1 MHHARLGARK
11 KSFFSGMRKIS
22 QFPQVINFPSRAS
35 TANLIEGFDPLRL
48 LTAEY
53 MKSRDRK
60 VSREDAEKQVGSLL
74 ELSYKS
80 HNKSGVNKTVL
91 STDAAMLIK
100 FLSQTAEGGSE

>member
-1 MHHARLGARK
+1 MRDDLAIL
-11 KSFFSGMRKIS
+11 SGDQSLK
-22 QFPQVINFPSRAS
+22 PGNY
-35 TANLIEGFDPLRL
+35 ANLIEGLDPLPL

-91 STDAAMLIK
+91 SPDAAMLIK